1 MNAIHVGD
9 MNDPESE
16 PNRYLAQRRQ
26 ESAGTLPLFRLLEDM
41 GTQPNVIYIGS
52 PPSPR
57 AELVENPVPYGE
69 WGLTVNRRRVLE
81 GPEPWFRRIR
91 GEA

>member
-9 MNDPESE
+9 MNDPDSA

-26 ESAGTLPLFRLLEDM
+26 ENNGRLATFRLLEDL
-41 GTQPNVIYIGS
+41 GTEPNIVYIGS

-57 AELVENPVPYGE
+57 AELVDNPVAYGE
-69 WGLTVNRRRVLE
+69 WGLQVDRRVVLE
-81 GPEPWFRRIR
+81 GPQPWFERIR
-91 GEA
+91 GRA